1 MLNRHVFEK
10 ELAAILKPNKFKDY
24 APNGLQV
31 QGVDEISKVVTGV
44 TACQALIDEAVRL
57 DADALLVHHG
67 YFWKG
72 ESQVLTGIKYQRI
85 STLIKNGINLFAY
98 HLPLDAHP
106 DLGNNA
112 QLVKMLGLNKPRA
125 LQSSLPLD
133 ESIGVIAEFDEPI
146 CVAAMKEIVERALG
160 REVLFEAAGKDII
173 QTVALCSGGAQ
184 GYIDQAIES
193 GADLYLTG
201 EVSEQ
206 TIHLAREY
214 GIHFIAAGHHATERY
229 GAKAMAEYIQS
240 NLGVDATFVD
250 IDNPA

>member
-31 QGVDEISKVVTGV
+31 QGVDEIAKVVTGV

-57 DADALLVHHG
+57 NADALLVHHG

-106 DLGNNA
+106 ALGNNA
-112 QLVKMLGLNKPRA
+112 QLVKLFGLNRPRA
-125 LQSSLPLD
+125 LQSSLPLE
-133 ESIGVIAEFDEPI
+133 ESIGVIAEFDEAV
-146 CVAAMKEIVERALG
+146 CVEKMKEIVEQALG
-160 REVLFEAAGKDII
+160 REVLFEVAGKEMIR
-173 QTVALCSGGAQ
+173 TVALCSGGAQ
-184 GYIDQAIES
+184 GYIEQAIES

-206 TIHLAREY
+206 TIHLAREC

-229 GAKAMAEYIQS
+229 GAKAMAEYIQT

>member
-1 MLNRHVFEK
+1 MFEK

-31 QGVDEISKVVTGV
+31 QGVDEILKVVTGV

-57 DADALLVHHG
+57 NADALLVHHG

-72 ESQVLTGIKYQRI
+72 ESQVLTGIKYKRI

-106 DLGNNA
+106 ELGNNA
-112 QLVKMLGLNKPRA
+112 QLVKMLGLIKPQA
-125 LQSSLPLD
+125 LQSNLPLD
-133 ESIGVIAEFDEPI
+133 ESIGVIAELDEPV
-146 CVAAMKEIVERALG
+146 CVSKMKEIVERALG
-160 REVLFEAAGKDII
+160 REVLFEAAGKDMI

-184 GYIDQAIES
+184 GYIEQAIES

-206 TIHLAREY
+206 TIHLAREH

-229 GAKAMAEYIQS
+229 GAKAMAKYIEES
-240 NLGVDATFVD
+240 LGIEAVFVD

>member
-1 MLNRHVFEK
+1 MNRHKFEK
-10 ELAAILKPNKFKDY
+10 ALAAILKPNKFKDY

-31 QGVDEISKVVTGV
+31 QGADEILKVVTGV

-57 DADALLVHHG
+57 NADALLVHHG

-85 STLIKNGINLFAY
+85 SALIKNNINLFAY

-106 DLGNNA
+106 SLGNNA
-112 QLVKMLGLNKPRA
+112 QLVAMFGLKRPQS
-125 LQSSLPLD
+125 LQPNLPLD
-133 ESIGVIAEFDEPI
+133 ESIGVIAEFDEP
-146 CVAAMKEIVERALG
+146 VSVSQMKEIVEQALG
-160 REVLFEAAGKDII
+160 REVLFEAAGKDMI

-184 GYIDQAIES
+184 GYIEQAIEG

-206 TIHLAREY
+206 TIHLAREN
-214 GIHFIAAGHHATERY
+214 GIHFVAAGHHATERY
-229 GAKAMAEYIQS
+229 GAKALAEYIK
-240 NLGVDATFVD
+240 NHLGVEACFVD